1 MVENFKN
8 RDLSVIV
15 FHDGEIQ
22 IDVSVSPEENT
33 VWLSAN
39 QIAELFGRDE
49 KTVRKHINNVFR
61 EKEVDKD
68 NNTQKMRVVGVVTRK
83 PPVIQVVLKSLS
95 YKKSNKKKKT
105 SDIM

>member
-61 EKEVDKD
+61 EKEVIKI
-68 NNTQKMRVVGVVTRK
+68 TTRK
-83 PPVIQVVLKSLS
+83 KYVLSVLSSLYLFIRWMYNICWVS
-95 YKKSNKKKKT
+95 SKIT
-105 SDIM
+105 SGRELP

>member
-49 KTVRKHINNVFR
+49 KR
-61 EKEVDKD
+61 
-68 NNTQKMRVVGVVTRK
+68 
-83 PPVIQVVLKSLS
+83 
-95 YKKSNKKKKT
+95 
-105 SDIM
+105 

>member
-61 EKEVDKD
+61 E
-68 NNTQKMRVVGVVTRK
+68 TQKIRVVGVK
-83 PPVIQVVLKSLS
+83 QPVPFYTLDV
-95 YKKSNKKKKT
+95 
-105 SDIM
+105 

>member
-49 KTVRKHINNVFR
+49 KTVRKHINNVLYLFIRWMYNICWVSSKITSGR
-61 EKEVDKD
+61 EL
-68 NNTQKMRVVGVVTRK
+68 
-83 PPVIQVVLKSLS
+83 P
-95 YKKSNKKKKT
+95 
-105 SDIM
+105 